1 MFDRDGYIGYVGDKS
16 GVTYAYGLSR
26 IEALCS
32 VSIDDEF
39 ENDRCASLLS
49 TLDNMMAENG
59 DAGAELKKVS
69 AKSKL
74 RKYIEFKEEPFQPK
88 EPIVEQFREC
98 LKDISI
104 GTRMK
109 RQDIIE
115 LISSRYGTKAS
126 SIIPSDYCYNMTNKG
141 IPEDHVS
148 FFLNV
153 GTGLYEYVGENYSLP
168 TIEGVIAAYKAD
180 FERVDDQERYKWEA
194 VAHYKQHW
202 NIEAE
207 DFAGMVQEAF
217 RWAGEQYKRPR
228 DGKKDGGNLLTS
240 SMYYPYRM
248 LVTLST
254 FEPET
259 MRSLFRR
266 LLDEQRPLPLRY
278 EEFRDGCEEC
288 RERFQKS
295 DPDHQKANNHY
306 QDLRAIS
313 VYLTFEYPEKYFLYK
328 YQMFK
333 QFSDLLGLSS
343 MRQTTKGEKA
353 ESALISYN
361 KMCETIVDAV
371 RKDPELQAMSKAR
384 LDENCYPDPE
394 FHLLTMDIIYF
405 GSNMTR
411 EGTIGVNSLTKQQGQ
426 TSNIGKNTI
435 LYGPPGTGKTYN
447 TVIYAVAII

>member
-217 RWAGEQYKRPR
+217 RWADR
-228 DGKKDGGNLLTS
+228 
-240 SMYYPYRM
+240 
-248 LVTLST
+248 
-254 FEPET
+254 
-259 MRSLFRR
+259 
-266 LLDEQRPLPLRY
+266 
-278 EEFRDGCEEC
+278 
-288 RERFQKS
+288 KS
-295 DPDHQKANNHY
+295 
-306 QDLRAIS
+306 
-313 VYLTFEYPEKYFLYK
+313 V
-328 YQMFK
+328 
-333 QFSDLLGLSS
+333 
-343 MRQTTKGEKA
+343 
-353 ESALISYN
+353 
-361 KMCETIVDAV
+361 V
-371 RKDPELQAMSKAR
+371 
-384 LDENCYPDPE
+384 
-394 FHLLTMDIIYF
+394 
-405 GSNMTR
+405 
-411 EGTIGVNSLTKQQGQ
+411 
-426 TSNIGKNTI
+426 
-435 LYGPPGTGKTYN
+435 
-447 TVIYAVAII
+447 